1 MTNPIRIIEIVT
13 QGPQGPRGADGGISD
28 GDKGDIL
35 VSNDGAQFLIEDGV
49 VNTTKLQN
57 FTPNTILGRKAGDG
71 HPNLLSAADVREI
84 INVEDDADKTDFDN
98 VRAAGGVTDAD
109 YLVRGEILVGLAP
122 DSANGVA
129 GGPQQLG
136 RGPVGYVLKV
146 NDNTDVGL
154 GWEPESG
161 GISEV
166 TGGDGITVTNGTS
179 APTVGVSNNGI
190 TKNKL
195 HLVSD
200 TTPSLTALGS
210 AVEGGDSYD
219 GFIQLNCS
227 TNGHGVRIKSPPHVA
242 AADYTLVLPPTDGQN
257 DQVLKT
263 DGSGNL
269 DWVNQSG
276 GSGMTGGGN
285 DEIFLEAENTMD
297 TNFTTTT
304 NKNYLS
310 VGPLN
315 IQDNIEL
322 TVTEGSVMTFV

>member
-49 VNTTKLQN
+49 VNTAKLQN
-57 FTPNTILGRKAGDG
+57 FTGNSILGRKSGDG
-71 HPNLLSAADVREI
+71 PSTLLSAADVREI

-98 VRAAGGVTDAD
+98 VRAAGGITNAD

-122 DSANGVA
+122 DSTNGVA
-129 GGPQQLG
+129 GGAQQLG

-146 NDNTDVGL
+146 VDNTDIGI
-154 GWEPESG
+154 GWEAN
-161 GISEV
+161 ISEV
-166 TGGDGITVTNGTS
+166 TGGDGITVTTGTS
-179 APTVGVSNNGI
+179 APEISVSDNGI

-227 TNGHGVRIKSPPHVA
+227 TNGHGVKIKSPPHA
-242 AADYTLVLPPTDGQN
+242 SAADYTLVLPPTDGQN
-257 DQVLKT
+257 NQVLKT
-263 DGSGNL
+263 DGNGNL

-297 TNFTTTT
+297 TNFATST

-322 TVTEGSVMTFV
+322 TITEGSVMTFV